1 MKILLIIF
9 VPIFWTE
16 TLTYQSPGPGPEYA
30 DVVFLVDSSDRLGIK
45 SFPFVKSF
53 INKMI
58 SSLPIEADK
67 YHVGLAQYSDGLH
80 REFLLRAFKSRGP
93 MLNHIKK
100 NFEFLGGSLRI
111 GNALQEVHRAY
122 FSGER
127 DKKLFP
133 PILVVLASA
142 ESEDAVEEAAEALR
156 KDGVRIVS
164 VGMQG
169 VSEKTLKAMATGQF
183 HYSLRTARDLS
194 TFSRNM
200 TQILKDAVQ
209 YKDGVAHSD
218 IEVPF
223 PRACEKDSIAD
234 LMFLVDEAVGTTE
247 NLRLLQNFLK
257 NITSSM
263 DVQNNCL
270 RLGLMSY
277 SDRVKTFSLLNSS
290 TTLSEF
296 QKQIQKLSLE
306 AGKSIAGAALEQM
319 RREGF
324 SASHGSRRAQ
334 GVPQIA
340 VLVTNRPSDD
350 NVREVALDLRLQDVT
365 VLAVGI
371 EGANKTQLE
380 EIVSYPPGQTISMLG
395 SYADLH
401 NYSKNFFKKLQ
412 NEIWSQIS
420 TQAEQ
425 VELDKTGCVDTKEAD
440 LYFLI
445 DGSGSIQGKHFEQI
459 KEFMLAVI
467 GMFSIGPDKVRVGAV
482 QYSREKTVEF
492 DINDYLNDVKLRK
505 AVSNIKQLGGGTLT
519 GAALDFMLP
528 LVKKGRKQRTNE
540 VPCHLVVLTDGL
552 SEDAVLEPAERLR
565 AENITIHAIGIGE
578 ANRTQLTQIAREE
591 ERVNFGQ
598 NFDALKSIKNEVVRR
613 ICTEKGCENMK
624 ADIMFLVDSS
634 GSIGREN
641 FEKMKTFMKNLLDKI
656 QIGGDKS
663 RVGVVQFSGVSKEEF
678 QLDKY
683 FTQKE
688 ISDAIDSMDP
698 ISENTLTGSA
708 ITFVDPYFTEAKG
721 GRAMV
726 KKFLILITDGEAQDD
741 VRDPAKAL
749 RDKGVV
755 IFSVGVYGANRTQ
768 LEEISGDG
776 SLIFHVENFDD
787 LKAIESKLIF
797 RVCALHDCKR
807 IQQLDVVFVLDH
819 SGSISVQDQENMI
832 NLTIH
837 LVKKSDVGLDRV
849 RFGALRY
856 SDDPEV
862 LFYLNKYSS
871 RSAIIEHLRRR
882 RDTAG
887 STYTAK
893 ALERANDLFTEQ
905 HGSRLKQNVK
915 QMLIVITDGVSHD
928 RENLSDAAS
937 KLRTKGV
944 IIHAVGV
951 GAADQVE
958 LEMMAGDKNHTIHV
972 SAFDKLKDIYLPLQD
987 SMCNNAQ
994 EVCNVQEA
1002 DVIFFC
1008 DGSDMV
1014 SDSDFVTMTTFL
1026 SDLIDNFDIQSQRM
1040 KIGMAQFG
1048 SRYQEIIELQNSL
1061 TKTEWK
1067 SRIQSI
1073 SKSKGLPRIDLA
1085 LRKVSLMFEPSAGG
1099 RRNAGV
1105 PQMLVVITSGGPR
1118 YDVSKAVQALRE
1130 AGICILALGI
1140 GDVYK
1145 EQLLPIT
1152 GSSEKIITFQDFD
1165 KLKNV
1170 DVKKR
1175 MIREICQTCGK
1186 TNCFLDI
1193 VVGFDISTHLR
1204 GQPLFHGH
1212 PRLESY
1218 LPGILEDITS
1228 IRGVS
1233 CGAGAEVQVSM
1244 AFKVNSD
1251 QNVPAKFQIYQQT
1264 IFDRLL
1270 QVTVNGPTHL
1280 NAQFL
1285 QSMWDTFE
1293 NVSTSQGQVLLI
1305 FSDGLGGESKLMLE
1319 DQSDRL
1325 REAGLDALLVV
1336 SLNATTHDEFSS
1348 FEFGKGFDYRTHL
1361 TIGMKE
1367 LGSTLSYYLGNIA
1380 ERTCCCKFCKCLG
1393 IPGPQGIR
1401 GPRAS
1406 QGFPGLKGSR
1416 GHRGEDGEPG
1426 SRGEV
1431 GPQGSR
1437 GSAGCP
1443 GQRGQKGDRGFPGYK
1458 GEHGDDG
1465 VDGLDG
1471 EEGFHGLPGK
1481 KGEKGDPGSQ
1491 GSPGSRGPP
1500 GGYGEK
1506 GFPGDPGNPGQS
1518 SNIKGQKGS
1527 KGEQGRQ
1534 GRTGQKGT
1542 PGSPS
1547 SKGSRGRQ
1555 GHRGAQG
1562 ALGEPGTPG
1571 PQGESGAEGL
1581 QGSQGLSGPPGK
1593 KGEKGDEGQK
1603 GPQGA
1608 PGPVGD
1614 KGSVGRPGLLGK
1626 KGEPGIPG
1634 DPGPAGQVGQRGKQG
1649 DDGIPG
1655 YGPVGRKGVKGSRG
1669 FPGDMGQKGDA
1680 GDPGIPGGPGPKGF
1694 RGLTLTVGLK
1704 GEKGSPGRQGPPGR
1718 RGPKGMAGQPVYS
1731 QCDLIQFM
1739 RDRSPCWK
1747 EKCPVYPT
1755 ELVFALDQS
1764 NDITEQ
1770 RFNEMRDI
1778 ITSIVS
1784 DLHVRESNCP
1794 VGARVVVVSYN
1805 SDTGYLIRGSDY
1817 RNKKQL
1823 LQLLSQIKY
1832 QNSGEVRD
1840 IGNAMRFV
1848 ARNIFKR
1855 TSAGANVQRVAVFFS
1870 NGQAASRSSIIT
1882 ATMEF
1887 SALDISPVV
1896 FAFNEKVYLDE
1907 AFGFDNTGT
1916 FQVLSVP
1923 PDGEYD
1929 PLERL
1934 RRCTLCYDKCFPD
1947 TCKKE
1952 IVLPESS
1959 YMDVAFLLD
1968 NSRNIASDEFKNM
1981 KALVS
1986 SMLDNFDIASDPIIS
2001 DSGDR
2006 IALLSYSPWD
2016 RRQKNMVNTEFEFT
2030 TYNNQALM
2038 KRYIETDL
2046 QQLNGEA
2053 TIGHALLWT
2062 MKNLFPATPKLRKHR
2077 VILVVSAGE
2086 NRERKEF
2093 LKKMALRAKCQGYV
2107 IFVISLGLT
2116 TEEDMEELASHPL
2129 DHHLIQLGR
2138 IHKPNLDYVV
2148 KFLKPFVY
2156 SVRRGFNQYP
2166 PPVLENICKL
2176 IDSEDEEDQN
2186 IGLPFT
2192 PAPYEIS
2199 SGENI
2204 IGQRLSARRDAPFV
2218 LEDNGSDHLV
2228 YIPSQMLMPQKLMT
2242 KYEEDWGSEA
2252 ITSLTSGHENLGRK
2266 EEPGLTYESRDASL
2280 QEYYMDVTFLVDASK
2295 RIGSDEFKE
2304 VKAFISSVLDYFHLA
2319 PDPLTSTLGDRVAV
2333 VTYSPPG
2340 YMPNTEECPVYL
2352 EFDLVTYNSIHQM
2365 KHHLQDSL
2373 QQLNGDVFTGHA
2385 LQWTLDNVFAVAPK
2399 LRKNKVIFVISAGET
2414 NPLDREVLRNVSLRA
2429 KCQGY
2434 SIFVFSFG
2442 PRHNDK
2448 ELEELASHPLDHHL
2462 VQLGRTHKP
2471 DLNYII
2477 KFVKP
2482 FVHSIRRAINKYPP
2496 ADMKPKCVNITSLSP
2511 ENNGI
2516 ENTVFLLPEVYEIEM
2531 ESSELS
2537 GEPNSQQQ
2545 HFFELGSSHSNTSGI
2560 TTDLTQRLYMLF
2572 LSGELMMKDKKEA
2585 HSEEITSPAND
2596 REDEKDG
2603 EDTR

>member
-16 TLTYQSPGPGPEYA
+16 TRTYQSPGPGPEYA
-30 DVVFLVDSSDRLGIK
+30 DVVLLVDSSDHLGIK
-45 SFPFVKSF
+45 SFPFVKTF

-80 REFLLRAFKSRGP
+80 REFLLSTFKSRGP
-93 MLNHIKK
+93 MLNHLKK

-111 GNALQEVHRAY
+111 GNALQEVRRAY
-122 FSGER
+122 FSNGR
-127 DKKLFP
+127 DRKQFP

-156 KDGVRIVS
+156 RDGVRIISIGV
-164 VGMQG
+164 QG
-169 VSEKTLKAMATGQF
+169 ASEKTLKAMATGQF
-183 HYSLRTARDLS
+183 HYSLRTVRDLS

-200 TQILKDAVQ
+200 TQILKDAAQ
-209 YKDGVAHSD
+209 YKDGAAHPD

-223 PRACEKDSIAD
+223 PRACRKDSVAD

-257 NITSSM
+257 NVTSSM
-263 DVQNNCL
+263 DVQDNCL

-277 SDRVKTFSLLNSS
+277 SDRVETLSLLNSS
-290 TTLSEF
+290 TAQSEF
-296 QKQIQKLSLE
+296 EEQIQKLSLRT
-306 AGKSIAGAALEQM
+306 GKSSAGAAIEQM

-324 SASHGSRRAQ
+324 SAAHGSRRAQ

-340 VLVTNRPSDD
+340 VLVTDRPSDD
-350 NVREVALDLRLQDVT
+350 NVREAALDLRLQDVT

-380 EIVSYPPGQTISMLG
+380 EIASYPPGQTISMLK
-395 SYADLH
+395 SYAHLH
-401 NYSKNFFKKLQ
+401 NYTTNFLKKLQ

-420 TQAEQ
+420 THAEQ
-425 VELDKTGCVDTKEAD
+425 MELDKTGCVDTKEAD

-445 DGSGSIQGKHFEQI
+445 DGSSSIRKKHFEQI

-467 GMFSIGPDKVRVGAV
+467 RMFSIGPDKVRVGAV
-482 QYSREKTVEF
+482 QYSHEKKVEF
-492 DINDYLNDVKLRK
+492 DIDDYLNDVKLRK

-528 LVKKGRKQRTNE
+528 LMMKGRKQRAQE
-540 VPCHLVVLTDGL
+540 VPCHLIVLTDGL
-552 SEDAVLEPAERLR
+552 SGDAVLEPAERLR
-565 AENITIHAIGIGE
+565 AENITVHAIGIGE
-578 ANRTQLTQIAREE
+578 ANRTQLQQIAREE

-598 NFDALKSIKNEVVRR
+598 NFDSLKSIKNEVVRS

-634 GSIGREN
+634 GSIGHEN

-656 QIGGDKS
+656 QIGEDKT
-663 RVGVVQFSGVSKEEF
+663 RVGVVQFSHYSKEEF

-688 ISDAIDSMDP
+688 ISDAIDSMP
-698 ISENTLTGSA
+698 LISDRTLTGSA
-708 ITFVDPYFTEAKG
+708 ITFVGPYFSESKG
-721 GRAMV
+721 GRSMV
-726 KKFLILITDGEAQDD
+726 KKFLILLTDGEAQDD

-749 RDKGVV
+749 RDNGVV
-755 IFSVGVYGANRTQ
+755 IFSVGIYGANRTQ

-787 LKAIESKLIF
+787 LKTIESKLVF

-819 SGSISVQDQENMI
+819 SGSISAQDQESMI

-862 LFYLNKYSS
+862 LFYLNEYSS
-871 RSAIIEHLRRR
+871 RSAIIDHLRRR

-887 STYTAK
+887 RTYTAK
-893 ALERANDLFTEQ
+893 ALERASDLFTEER
-905 HGSRLKQNVK
+905 GSRIAQNVK
-915 QMLIVITDGVSHD
+915 QVLIVVTDGVSHD
-928 RENLSDAAS
+928 RERLGEAAS
-937 KLRTKGV
+937 RLRSKGV
-944 IIHAVGV
+944 ITYAVGV
-951 GAADQVE
+951 GAADQLE
-958 LEMMAGDKNHTIHV
+958 LETIAGDKNYTIHV
-972 SAFDKLKDIYLPLQD
+972 SGFDKLKDVYLPLQD
-987 SMCNNAQ
+987 GLCNSSQ
-994 EVCNVQEA
+994 EVCSIQEA

-1026 SDLIDNFDIQSQRM
+1026 SDLIDSFDIQSQKM
-1040 KIGMAQFG
+1040 KIGMAQYG

-1061 TKTEWK
+1061 TTIEWK
-1067 SRIQSI
+1067 SRIQAI
-1073 SKSKGLPRIDLA
+1073 TKSKGLPRIDLA
-1085 LRKVSLMFEPSAGG
+1085 LRQVSVMFEPSAGG

-1105 PQMLVVITSGGPR
+1105 PQTLVVITSGGPR

-1152 GSSEKIITFQDFD
+1152 GSSGKVITFQDFD
-1165 KLKNV
+1165 QLKNV

-1175 MIREICQTCGK
+1175 MIREICQSCGK

-1228 IRGVS
+1228 IKGVS
-1233 CGAGAEVQVSM
+1233 CGAGAEVQVSV

-1264 IFDRLL
+1264 IFDSLL
-1270 QVTVNGPTHL
+1270 QVTVSGPTHL

-1293 NVSTSQGQVLLI
+1293 NASTSQGQVLVI

-1336 SLNATTHDEFSS
+1336 SLNATTHGEFSS

-1367 LGSTLSYYLGNIA
+1367 LGSMLSQYLGNIA
-1380 ERTCCCKFCKCLG
+1380 ERTCCCKFCKCPG
-1393 IPGPQGIR
+1393 ILGPQGIR

-1406 QGFPGLKGSR
+1406 QGFPGVKGSG
-1416 GHRGEDGEPG
+1416 GHRGEEGEPG
-1426 SRGEV
+1426 TRGEI

-1437 GSAGCP
+1437 GNAGCP
-1443 GQRGQKGDRGFPGYK
+1443 GQRGQKGARGFSGYK

-1518 SNIKGQKGS
+1518 NNIKGQKGS

-1542 PGSPS
+1542 QGSPS
-1547 SKGSRGRQ
+1547 SRGSRGREGQ
-1555 GHRGAQG
+1555 RGVQG
-1562 ALGEPGTPG
+1562 ALGAPGMPG
-1571 PQGESGAEGL
+1571 PQGDSGAEGL
-1581 QGSQGLSGPPGK
+1581 QGSQGLSGPPGR
-1593 KGEKGDEGQK
+1593 KGEKGNEGHK

-1614 KGSVGRPGLLGK
+1614 KGSVGSPGLPGK

-1634 DPGPAGQVGQRGKQG
+1634 GPGPAGQVGQRGKQG
-1649 DDGIPG
+1649 DYGIPG
-1655 YGPVGRKGVKGSRG
+1655 YGPTGRKGVKGPRG

-1680 GDPGIPGGPGPKGF
+1680 GDPGIPGEPGPKGF

-1704 GEKGSPGRQGPPGR
+1704 GEEGSPGRQGPPGR

-1739 RDRSPCWK
+1739 RDHSPCWK

-1764 NDITEQ
+1764 DDITER

-1784 DLHVRESNCP
+1784 DLHIRESNCP

-1805 SDTGYLIRGSDY
+1805 SSTSYLIRGSDY
-1817 RNKKQL
+1817 RSKKQL

-1832 QNSGEVRD
+1832 QSSGEVRD

-1887 SALDISPVV
+1887 SALDISPAV

-1923 PDGEYD
+1923 PNGEYD

-1934 RRCTLCYDKCFPD
+1934 RRCTLCYDKCFPNI
-1947 TCKKE
+1947 CKKE

-1968 NSRNIASDEFKNM
+1968 NSRNIASDEFKDV

-1986 SMLDNFDIASDPIIS
+1986 SILDNFDIASDPRVS

-2006 IALLSYSPWD
+2006 IALLSYTPWD
-2016 RRQKNMVNTEFEFT
+2016 RREKNVVKTEFEFT
-2030 TYNNQALM
+2030 TYNSQALM
-2038 KRYIETDL
+2038 KRYIETNL

-2053 TIGHALLWT
+2053 TIGHALLWAVE
-2062 MKNLFPATPKLRKHR
+2062 NLFPATPNLRKHR
-2077 VILVVSAGE
+2077 VIFVVSAGE

-2116 TEEDMEELASHPL
+2116 PEEDMEELASHPL

-2176 IDSEDEEDQN
+2176 IDSEDEENQS
-2186 IGLPFT
+2186 IGLLFT

-2204 IGQRLSARRDAPFV
+2204 IGQKLSARRDSSFL

-2228 YIPSQMLMPQKLMT
+2228 YIPSQMLLPQKLMT
-2242 KYEEDWGSEA
+2242 KYEKDWDSEA
-2252 ITSLTSGHENLGRK
+2252 ISSLTSGHENLGRK
-2266 EEPGLTYESRDASL
+2266 EEPGLTYESRDASH
-2280 QEYYMDVTFLVDASK
+2280 QEYYMDVTFLIDASK

-2304 VKAFISSVLDYFHLA
+2304 VKAFITSVLDYFHLA
-2319 PDPLTSTLGDRVAV
+2319 PDPLTSTLGDRIAV
-2333 VTYSPPG
+2333 LTYSPPG
-2340 YMPNTEECPVYL
+2340 YLPNTEKCPVYL
-2352 EFDLVTYNSIHQM
+2352 EFDLVTYNNIHQM
-2365 KHHLQDSL
+2365 KRHLQGSL
-2373 QQLNGDVFTGHA
+2373 QQLNGDVFIGHA
-2385 LQWTLDNVFAVAPK
+2385 LQWTLDNVFAGTPN

-2442 PRHNDK
+2442 PLHNHK

-2496 ADMKPKCVNITSLSP
+2496 ADMKPKCVNITSPTP

-2516 ENTVFLLPEVYEIEM
+2516 ENNVFLLPEVYEIEM
-2531 ESSELS
+2531 GSSELS
-2537 GEPNSQQQ
+2537 GEPDSQQQ
-2545 HFFELGSSHSNTSGI
+2545 HFFELGNSHSHSSGI
-2560 TTDLTQRLYMLF
+2560 TTDLIQRLYMLF
-2572 LSGELMMKDKKEA
+2572 SSGELMMKDKKEA

-2596 REDEKDG
+2596 RQDEKDG